1 MMHVAIMKYDKK
13 NNNKLEKY
21 MDFATQAEA
30 QAHVD
35 RFIDK
40 YPSAFVGEVPY
51 IGCMKY
57 WIIDGEAKT
66 IIYDSDTEK
75 FDQSERAKTQYQRDR
90 KESYPPATD
99 YLDGIVKG
107 DQGQIDKYIA
117 DCLAIK
123 EKFPKE

>member
-1 MMHVAIMKYDKK
+1 MHVAIMKYDKK

-40 YPSAFVGEVPY
+40 YPSAFVGEVS
-51 IGCMKY
+51 GGMKY

-90 KESYPPATD
+90 KAEYPPATD

-107 DQGQIDKYIA
+107 DQAQIDKYIA
-117 DCLAIK
+117 DCLAVK
-123 EKFPKE
+123 QRFPK